1 MYFNFGIAPGRYCTG
16 VFAQTFVHIFY
27 TMDKSTYFFRFM
39 KNIGNKKRKGCPGAA
54 LPFRFLTS
62 DDCIRD

>member
-1 MYFNFGIAPGRYCTG
+1 MYFNFAIAPGRYCTG

-27 TMDKSTYFFRFM
+27 TMDKSTYFFSVYEKYREQ
-39 KNIGNKKRKGCPGAA
+39 KRKGCPGAA

>member
-16 VFAQTFVHIFY
+16 VFAQTFVRIFY

-39 KNIGNKKRKGCPGAA
+39 KNIGNKKKEG
-54 LPFRFLTS
+54 LPRGSPSFQ
-62 DDCIRD
+62 IPHI

>member
-27 TMDKSTYFFRFM
+27 SMDKSTYFFRFM

-54 LPFRFLTS
+54 LPFFVPH
-62 DDCIRD
+62 I